1 MVEKMRTRRRHIRL
15 MRAAKAVIRDAA
27 VGMVLSSQAERV
39 AERVTPAQ
47 VACLVFARYGMRID
61 DEEAADYLAA
71 ALVSLGY
78 RSDHRPA
85 PAV

>member
-1 MVEKMRTRRRHIRL
+1 MIEKMRTRRRHNRL

-27 VGMVLSSQAERV
+27 VGTVTASEAG
-39 AERVTPAQ
+39 RVTPAQ
-47 VACLVFARYGMRID
+47 VACLVFARHGMRID

-78 RSDHRPA
+78 HSDHRPA